1 MIYPISGRKRHRPKE
16 NLPPGDQDPVIWR
29 VSRNLRLCRS
39 NAPGI
44 PGRAGCFKHRRPDR
58 RTRAGPGVSPRAG
71 PDPKQQRLYRRV
83 RARWLHR
90 ARKISRFLQSP
101 QARNNPVKSVLCT
114 CHEIPVAWKMVFVF
128 LPLKLLLPCGA
139 RIDCS
144 LFLFLICW
152 PTHSLCADFF
162 TDRNLETPLCDRH
175 RWKPRIRKV
184 REAEPLWLPKR
195 NWSKIRDL
203 LTGTIFFLWPSLV
216 FVPSLSLSLVP
227 SVAARKSR
235 ANAATP
241 HLAARAGFRVFW
253 SRVLF
258 VGLGELERKERPC
271 WVVKARAR
279 FLASW
284 VLEFLDFEALVGTR
298 KWAQE

>member
-1 MIYPISGRKRHRPKE
+1 MIYPISGRKGIDPKRTPHPE
-16 NLPPGDQDPVIWR
+16 TKTLWSEGSQERAIVLIKRARYPR
-29 VSRNLRLCRS
+29 
-39 NAPGI
+39 

-71 PDPKQQRLYRRV
+71 PDPKQQRPFRRV

-195 NWSKIRDL
+195 NWSKIREL
-203 LTGTIFFLWPSLV
+203 VAGTIFFLW
-216 FVPSLSLSLVP
+216 
-227 SVAARKSR
+227 
-235 ANAATP
+235 
-241 HLAARAGFRVFW
+241 
-253 SRVLF
+253 
-258 VGLGELERKERPC
+258 
-271 WVVKARAR
+271 
-279 FLASW
+279 
-284 VLEFLDFEALVGTR
+284 
-298 KWAQE
+298 